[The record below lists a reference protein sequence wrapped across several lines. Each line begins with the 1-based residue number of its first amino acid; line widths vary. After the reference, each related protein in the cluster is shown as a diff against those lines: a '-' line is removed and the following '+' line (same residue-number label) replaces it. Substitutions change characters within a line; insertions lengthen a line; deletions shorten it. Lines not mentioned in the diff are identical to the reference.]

1 MGGRT
6 KKVGP
11 AGRFGPRYG
20 LKIRNLVKK
29 IELVQ
34 RRKDHVC
41 PVCGS
46 RAVRRIGTG
55 IWQCRKCGAVFAGG
69 AYVPQTIVKREI
81 DRLIESKVRV

>member
-6 KKVGP
+6 KKLGP

-29 IELVQ
+29 IEEVQ
-34 RRKDHVC
+34 RRKDHRC

-46 RAVRRIGTG
+46 RAVKRIGTG
-55 IWQCRKCGAVFAGG
+55 LWMCRKCGAVFAGG
-69 AYVPQTIVKREI
+69 AYAPTTIIKKEV
-81 DRLIESKVRV
+81 DRIIESKVRS